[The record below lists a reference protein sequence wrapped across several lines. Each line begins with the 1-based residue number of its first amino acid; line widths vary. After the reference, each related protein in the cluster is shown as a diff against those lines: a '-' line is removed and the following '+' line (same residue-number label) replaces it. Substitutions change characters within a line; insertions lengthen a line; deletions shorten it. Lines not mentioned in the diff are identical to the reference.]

1 MKVLVD
7 SSVIIEFENGR
18 NEELLTTLFNKSE
31 LDLCLNSVVAS
42 EYFYKLLGI
51 LAGKSPM
58 NVCESGKIDE
68 VLSEHDTTTFLS
80 YFTLIDTPKE
90 SINLALRFMRK
101 YNLLPNDA
109 LILATCKLLNI
120 SILAS
125 LDSDYKLACDSENI
139 QLIDSVE
146 LARMIP

>member
-1 MKVLVD
+1 MKALID

-18 NEELLTTLFNKSE
+18 NEELLTALFNKSE
-31 LDLCLNSVVAS
+31 LNLCLNSVVAS

-58 NVCESGKIDE
+58 SVCESGKIDE

-90 SINLALRFMRK
+90 SIN
-101 YNLLPNDA
+101 
-109 LILATCKLLNI
+109 
-120 SILAS
+120 
-125 LDSDYKLACDSENI
+125 
-139 QLIDSVE
+139 
-146 LARMIP
+146 